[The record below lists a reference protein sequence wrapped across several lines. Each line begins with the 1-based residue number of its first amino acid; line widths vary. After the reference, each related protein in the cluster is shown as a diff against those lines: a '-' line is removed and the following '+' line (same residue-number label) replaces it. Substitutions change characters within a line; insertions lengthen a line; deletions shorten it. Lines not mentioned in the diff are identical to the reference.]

1 MSAERDRQILQHN
14 FIMINERARVKR
26 AETQRIRDH
35 AFQYERE
42 ERRIIQNHNEYLDQ
56 ILRTVQNDLDQEQE
70 HEQNVID
77 QYYDKN
83 LISLL
88 LTNLGTQL

>member
-35 AFQYERE
+35 AFQS
-42 ERRIIQNHNEYLDQ
+42 
-56 ILRTVQNDLDQEQE
+56 TVYTNQTYCN
-70 HEQNVID
+70 
-77 QYYDKN
+77 YDAAP
-83 LISLL
+83 
-88 LTNLGTQL
+88 